1 MMRKLMD
8 FCVRRPAAIAW
19 AMGGSTLALLLLA
32 ALPTVAPSAFPYL
45 HGAKI
50 DTDPENMLSPEEHV
64 RVFHNAKKQEFALAD
79 MLVVG
84 VVNTRAPDYV
94 FNPATLR
101 DVHAL
106 TDFAKTLRGAAIGK
120 PDDPLAGVIEIDI
133 IAPSTVDNVEQGGL
147 GSVRFEWLMPEPPAT
162 PEAARAVRDKAM
174 NLPFMK
180 GTLVS
185 EDGQALALY
194 IPLTDKHLSYAVAR
208 RLKEKIATFGS
219 GDDYHITGLPVA
231 EDTFGVEMFKQ
242 MAISAPTAMLII
254 FLLLLLFF
262 RKLALIIAPLIVAVV
277 SCIVTMALLVATGHT
292 IHIMSSMI
300 PIFIMPI
307 AVLDAIHILSEFFDR
322 YQESKDRATA
332 IRHVMDTL
340 FTPMLYTSLT
350 TAVGFLSLALTP
362 IPPVQ
367 VFGIFIAIGV
377 MVAWLWTITFIP
389 ASVMFIKPETLANF
403 GLTEHNAEAASHS
416 LMTRV
421 LRRVGQ
427 GTFRYAK
434 PILAGTLL
442 LTLLAVWGISRIV
455 INDNPVKWFKPAH
468 PIRVADKVLNDHFG
482 GTYMGYLALRP
493 AAQLPEPPHVSAA
506 FAEPMRRRLI
516 GLKAEGVNGAETV
529 FAALKAK
536 AEALDR
542 SAADRD
548 AFFDQLQTYAAQQ
561 TDAAPD
567 ALFDAWDAAGLF
579 VSAQAQSGQTF
590 KDPAALRWIAALQDH
605 LLTVKSPDGRPLVG
619 KSNSIADLVR
629 TVYRELMAGKPE
641 FYRIP
646 DTREGVAQTVM
657 QYESSH
663 RPHDLA
669 HFVRTDTWRDTS
681 LWVQQKSGDNR
692 DMKVIVAAV
701 EAYMADNPPP
711 LGIDAEWFGLTYIN
725 VIWQA
730 KMVNG
735 MLISFLGSFAAVW
748 FMMIILFRSAL
759 WGFLSMLPL
768 TVTIGLIYGLIG
780 IVGKD
785 YDMPVA
791 VLSALS
797 LGMAVDYAI
806 HFISRAKEMQARYGS
821 WQAAS
826 GPMFGE
832 PARAITRN
840 VIVIGVGFLPLLAAP
855 LVPYKTVGT
864 FIAAILLFAGVTTLF
879 LLPALIRLLESRLF
893 PKDGAAFMCRCGT
906 CFFAAAAGVL
916 TVALNVQLFADVA
929 WTTVSY
935 ASLACIALVA
945 LLCVLNGRRKACLM
959 KPSNLSDPSDLSDK
973 TKETP

>member
-1 MMRKLMD
+1 MMRHMLD
-8 FCVRRPAAIAW
+8 FCLKRPAAVTW
-19 AMGGSTLALLLLA
+19 LMVGTTLALLLLA
-32 ALPTVAPSAFPYL
+32 ALPTVAPKAFPAL

-50 DTDPENMLSPEEHV
+50 DTDPENMLSAKEHV
-64 RVFHNAKKQEFALAD
+64 RVFHNAMKREFALSD

-84 VVNTRAPDYV
+84 VVNERAPDFV

-101 DVHAL
+101 DVHEL
-106 TDFAKTLRGAAIGK
+106 TAFAKTLHGAAIGK
-120 PDDPLAGVIEIDI
+120 PDDPRAGVIEIDI

-147 GSVRFEWLMPEPPAT
+147 GSVSFEWLMPEPPAT

-174 NLPFMK
+174 NLPFMQ

-194 IPLTDKHLSYAVAR
+194 IPLTDKHLSYAVAK
-208 RLKEKIATFGS
+208 RLKEKIAAFRS

-332 IRHVMDTL
+332 IRHVMKTL

-350 TAVGFLSLALTP
+350 TAVAFLSLSLTP

-367 VFGIFIAIGV
+367 VFGVFIAIGV
-377 MVAWLWTITFIP
+377 MVAWFWTITFIP
-389 ASVMFIKPETLANF
+389 ASVIFINPAKLANF
-403 GLTEHNAEAASHS
+403 GLTEQNAEADSHS
-416 LMTRV
+416 LMTKL
-421 LRRVGQ
+421 LRGIGQ
-427 GTFRYAK
+427 GTYRYAK
-434 PILAGTLL
+434 LIMVGTFLMIVV
-442 LTLLAVWGISRIV
+442 AIWGINRIV
-455 INDNPVKWFKPAH
+455 INDNPVKWFKPNH
-468 PIRVADKVLNDHFG
+468 PIRVADRVLNDHFG

-493 AAQLPEPPHVSAA
+493 ADELPAPPNMAVALS
-506 FAEPMRRRLI
+506 EPMRQRMDELKTDGTTDI
-516 GLKAEGVNGAETV
+516 EKVFESLKARAQS
-529 FAALKAK
+529 
-536 AEALDR
+536 LDQ
-542 SAADRD
+542 SAAGRD
-548 AFFDQLQTYAAQQ
+548 DFFRQLQAYAAAQ

-567 ALFDAWDAAGLF
+567 NLFEAWDAASLF
-579 VSAQAQSGQTF
+579 VSAQTQSGQTF
-590 KDPAALRWIAALQDH
+590 KDPAVLRWIAGLQEH
-605 LLTVKSPDGRPLVG
+605 LLTVQSPDGRPLVG

-629 TVYRELMAGKPE
+629 TVYRELMEGKPE
-641 FYRIP
+641 YYRIP
-646 DTREGVAQTVM
+646 DSREGVAQTVM

-669 HFVRTDTWRDTS
+669 HFVRTDTWRNTS
-681 LWVQQKSGDNR
+681 LWIQQKSGDNR
-692 DMKVIVAAV
+692 DMQVIVASV
-701 EAYMADNPPP
+701 DAYVAANPPP
-711 LGIDAEWFGLTYIN
+711 AALEIEWFGMTYIN

-806 HFISRAKEMQARYGS
+806 HFLSRAREMQARYGS

-855 LVPYKTVGT
+855 LMPYKTVGT
-864 FIAAILLFAGVTTLF
+864 FIAAILLFAGATTLF
-879 LLPALIRLLESRLF
+879 LLPALIRLLENRLF
-893 PKDGAAFMCRCGT
+893 PKAGAAFMCRCGT
-906 CFFAAAAGVL
+906 CFFAAVAGVL

-929 WTTVSY
+929 YTTV
-935 ASLACIALVA
+935 ACVSLACIALIA
-945 LLCVLNGRRKACLM
+945 LFCFLNGRRKICAT
-959 KPSNLSDPSDLSDK
+959 KKSDPSDLSDSSDK
-973 TKETP
+973 LK

>member
-1 MMRKLMD
+1 M
-8 FCVRRPAAIAW
+8 A
-19 AMGGSTLALLLLA
+19 GTTLALLLLA
-32 ALPTVAPSAFPYL
+32 ALPTAAPSLFPFL

-50 DTDPENMLSPEEHV
+50 DTDPENMLSPQEPV
-64 RVFHNAKKQEFALAD
+64 RVFHNAKKKEFALAD

-84 VVNTRAPDYV
+84 VVNDRAPDHV

-101 DVHAL
+101 DVHDL
-106 TDFAKTLRGAAIGK
+106 TEYAKTLRGAAIGK
-120 PDDPLAGVIEIDI
+120 PDDPQAGVIEIDI
-133 IAPSTVDNVEQGGL
+133 LAPSTVDNVEQGGL

-208 RLKEKIATFGS
+208 RLKEKIASFTS
-219 GDDYHITGLPVA
+219 GDEYHITGLPVA

-262 RKLALIIAPLIVAVV
+262 RKLALILSPLIVAVV

-377 MVAWLWTITFIP
+377 MVAWVWTIAFIP
-389 ASVMFIKPETLANF
+389 ASVMFIRPETLANF
-403 GLTEHNAEAASHS
+403 GLTEHNAQAESHS

-421 LRRVGQ
+421 LRGVGR
-427 GTFRYAK
+427 GTYRYAQL
-434 PILAGTLL
+434 ILAGTAL
-442 LTLLAVWGISRIV
+442 LTAVALWGMSRIV

-468 PIRVADKVLNDHFG
+468 PIRVADKALNRHFG

-493 AAQLPEPPHVSAA
+493 SGELPAPPRMSAA
-506 FAEPMRRRLI
+506 LAGPMRQRAAA
-516 GLKAEGVNGAETV
+516 LKANGTEGAETV
-529 FAALKAK
+529 FAALTAK
-536 AEALDR
+536 AESLDR

-548 AFFDQLQTYAAQQ
+548 AFFDQLQAFVAQQ

-567 ALFDAWDAAGLF
+567 ARFDAWDAAGLF

-590 KDPAALRWIAALQDH
+590 KDPAVLRWVAALQEH
-605 LLTVKSPDGRPLVG
+605 LLTIRSPDGRPLVG

-629 TVYRELMAGKPE
+629 TVYRELMEGKPE
-641 FYRIP
+641 YYRIP
-646 DTREGVAQTVM
+646 DSREGVAQTVM

-681 LWVQQKSGDNR
+681 VWIQQKSGDNR
-692 DMKVIVAAV
+692 DMKVVVDAVETYVAA
-701 EAYMADNPPP
+701 NPPP
-711 LGIDAEWFGLTYIN
+711 SDLKAEWFGLTYIN
-725 VIWQA
+725 VVWQA

-735 MLISFLGSFAAVW
+735 MLVSFLGSFAAVW
-748 FMMIILFRSAL
+748 FMMILLFRSAL

-791 VLSALS
+791 VLSSLS

-806 HFISRAKEMQARYGS
+806 HFLSRAKEMQARHGS

-879 LLPALIRLLESRLF
+879 LLPALIRLLENRLF
-893 PKDGAAFMCRCGT
+893 PKAGAVFVCRCGT
-906 CFFAAAAGVL
+906 CFFAAVSGLL

-945 LLCVLNGRRKACLM
+945 LFCFLSGRRKTCLR
-959 KPSNLSDPSDLSDK
+959 KQPGPSGLSDPSGK